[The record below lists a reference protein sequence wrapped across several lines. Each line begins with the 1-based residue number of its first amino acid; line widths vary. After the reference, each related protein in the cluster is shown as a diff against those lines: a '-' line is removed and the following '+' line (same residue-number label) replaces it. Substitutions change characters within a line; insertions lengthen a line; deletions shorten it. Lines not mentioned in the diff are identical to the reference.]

1 MTVKEEGKGE
11 GEGMHSGWR
20 DPFFCCQMCWAVV
33 SGLGQSPF
41 GTLLWEYGQDRMEA
55 PHVTSAEV
63 TGGNFDSSQNG
74 VSI

>member
-1 MTVKEEGKGE
+1 MKAQWVE
-11 GEGMHSGWR
+11 R
-20 DPFFCCQMCWAVV
+20 AFLLLPNVLDVV

-41 GTLLWEYGQDRMEA
+41 GTLLWEYDRERREA
-55 PHVTSAEV
+55 PHMTSAEV